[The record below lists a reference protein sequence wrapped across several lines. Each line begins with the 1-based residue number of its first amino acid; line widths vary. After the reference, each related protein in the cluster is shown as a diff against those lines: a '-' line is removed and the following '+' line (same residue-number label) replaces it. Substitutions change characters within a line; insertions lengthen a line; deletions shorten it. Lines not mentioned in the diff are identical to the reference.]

1 MVVDRLSEV
10 LDLIE
15 VRGVVSGGSAVRG
28 RWRTHS
34 VIDDDLKFIA
44 VVRGRAT
51 LLTDGLDRP
60 VELSGGDVAVLNGRS
75 WLSLDGGDGSGEPTI
90 VEPPTAGSV
99 ITDADVNAPDVD
111 ILIGGRVDL
120 SPTGKELL
128 LRTLPAV
135 AHVKS
140 SSAVGPRLREHVQ
153 RLFVE
158 IVTDQVGA
166 DFAIRQYAQLLVLDV
181 VRGFTQDAEMPAGWL
196 KVLSD
201 EQLRPALALIHDQ
214 PAKSWTLQDLARAS
228 SMSRSTFAQRFR
240 DAAGTPPLSYLIS
253 WRMLLAQRQLR
264 VDGTRVG
271 ALALELGYSSE
282 SAFSSAFKRHVGVS
296 PLAYRS
302 QARNELVSTRPRV
315 DDSGTVR
322 DFLNHRTP
330 ASVTSAQT

>member
-1 MVVDRLSEV
+1 MAVDRLSEV

-51 LLTDGLDRP
+51 LVTNGLDRP
-60 VELSGGDVAVLNGRS
+60 VELAAGDVAILNSRS
-75 WLSLDGGDGSGEPTI
+75 WLTLDGGDGPGEPAV
-90 VEPPTAGSV
+90 VEPPTAGSA
-99 ITDADVNAPDVD
+99 ITDADVDAPDVD

-120 SPTGKELL
+120 SPIGKQLL
-128 LRTLPAV
+128 LQTLPAV
-135 AHVKS
+135 AHVGA

-153 RLFVE
+153 QLFVE
-158 IVTDQVGA
+158 VVANQVGA

-181 VRGFTQDAEMPAGWL
+181 VRGFIQDAEMPAGWL
-196 KVLSD
+196 KVLTD
-201 EQLRPALALIHDQ
+201 AQLRPALALIHEQ
-214 PAKSWTLQDLARAS
+214 PAKSWTLQDLARAA

-240 DAAGTPPLSYLIS
+240 DAAGTPPLSYLIN

-264 VDGTRVG
+264 AADTRVG
-271 ALALELGYSSE
+271 TLAFELGYSSE

-296 PLAYRS
+296 PLAFRS
-302 QARNELVSTRPRV
+302 QARLELVDISERL
-315 DDSGTVR
+315 DDVGTVR
-322 DFLNHRTP
+322 G
-330 ASVTSAQT
+330 S

>member
-1 MVVDRLSEV
+1 MTIDRLSEV

-15 VRGVVSGGSAVRG
+15 ARGVVSGGSAVRG
-28 RWRTHS
+28 RWRTHCS
-34 VIDDDLKFIA
+34 IDDDLKFIA
-44 VVRGRAT
+44 IVRGRAT

-60 VELSGGDVAVLNGRS
+60 IELSGGDVAVLNRRA
-75 WLSLDGGDGSGEPTI
+75 WLRLDGGDGPGEPTV
-90 VEPPTAGSV
+90 VEPPSAGST
-99 ITDADVNAPDVD
+99 IPDADVDAQDVD

-135 AHVKS
+135 AHVRS
-140 SSAVGPRLREHVQ
+140 SSAVGPRLRDHVQ

-158 IVTDQVGA
+158 IVADQVGA
-166 DFAIRQYAQLLVLDV
+166 DFAMRQYAQLLVLDV
-181 VRGFTQDAEMPAGWL
+181 VRGFIQEAEMPAGWL
-196 KVLSD
+196 KVLTD

-253 WRMLLAQRQLR
+253 WRMLLAQQRLR

-271 ALALELGYSSE
+271 TLAQELGYSSE

-302 QARNELVSTRPRV
+302 QARNELVGTGPRL
-315 DDSGTVR
+315 DDGGTVR
-322 DFLNHRTP
+322 E
-330 ASVTSAQT
+330 S